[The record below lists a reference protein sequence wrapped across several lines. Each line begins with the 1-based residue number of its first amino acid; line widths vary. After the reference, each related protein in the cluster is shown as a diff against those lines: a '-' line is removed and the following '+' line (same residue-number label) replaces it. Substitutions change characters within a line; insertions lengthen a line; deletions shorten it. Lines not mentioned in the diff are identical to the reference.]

1 METTERNKEL
11 LFLQDQVTRLSSV
24 LKSYQTKCPPIS
36 DVKDEVWIY
45 DSSMLSPLL
54 MEYDQLIK
62 SLKEDIEYYKIE
74 LHKLQKQAQDVVQ
87 ENMKLHAE
95 LRSKVELHAGSL
107 EDNSLSL
114 LQLEIKL
121 KTAFEEKNII
131 SKQLDNANKEL
142 MKIKE
147 ENRIKGNDI
156 ANLLSENVMLKDDI
170 AQARAF
176 ASDLQNAN
184 LRFKA
189 EQEKVLNTIEIY
201 DSQIES
207 LKSQNR
213 KLLCENKTL
222 KALNSELQIHAEQQ
236 KEHLKHSVKSQ
247 QYNLSERS
255 AEGTIRKLQNEILG
269 LESRVVLYSKE
280 LDKLRYENSDLEEKL
295 ATLQKKINMHEEN
308 EQEAVMRVRD
318 SVQLVE
324 NALIEKEK
332 AVVSEQQKVQEIIR
346 LQEAL
351 KSLISHAEEEKRK
364 EVSRIKAQ
372 NDKEIRHLME
382 DLHYQENECAEKQ
395 ALLEKSYREKLALEN
410 EIEKIYQEGPIEI
423 TKAGQTLD
431 ELHVRLARAEMARDD
446 AYLQNENLQANFK
459 RLQTRWEN
467 EKNVLTK
474 SVNDSNKKL
483 ACMKN
488 DLDEMANSRLL
499 LLEELNTL
507 KKKVLVNRENDVSQ
521 ELSNA
526 AKVALLEQKIEMKE
540 KNFQSLLRASEESG
554 REAANELRDML
565 RVQQKSASKW
575 REESRALCQK
585 YELQV
590 AHLRQVNDD
599 LTRRNQDLERMYN
612 ESLQKASEL
621 EKSFY
626 LQQLTIDKMQ
636 RLHSTCEERIETS
649 NNQVSSYL
657 VREKQLVDSQKALTR
672 EIERL
677 RLDSI
682 QSCRN
687 QTQPIDLQWDN
698 YISEINKEMT

>member
-1 METTERNKEL
+1 
-11 LFLQDQVTRLSSV
+11 
-24 LKSYQTKCPPIS
+24 
-36 DVKDEVWIY
+36 
-45 DSSMLSPLL
+45 MLSPLL

-62 SLKEDIEYYKIE
+62 SLKEDIEYYKTE
-74 LHKLQKQAQDVVQ
+74 LHKLKKQAQDVVQ

-95 LRSKVELHAGSL
+95 LRSKIELHAGSL
-107 EDNSLSL
+107 ENNSLSL

-142 MKIKE
+142 TKIKE
-147 ENRIKGNDI
+147 DFRIKGNDV

-236 KEHLKHSVKSQ
+236 KEQLKHSVKSQ
-247 QYNLSERS
+247 QYNLSEKS

-269 LESRVVLYSKE
+269 LESRVALYSKE
-280 LDKLRYENSDLEEKL
+280 LDKLHYENSDLEEKL
-295 ATLQKKINMHEEN
+295 ATLQKKNNMHEEN

-372 NDKEIRHLME
+372 SDKEIRHLME

-410 EIEKIYQEGPIEI
+410 EIEKIYHEGPIEI

-446 AYLQNENLQANFK
+446 AYMQNENLQTNIK

-467 EKNVLTK
+467 EKNILTNNI
-474 SVNDSNKKL
+474 NDSNKKL

-488 DLDEMANSRLL
+488 DIDEMANSRLL

-507 KKKVLVNRENDVSQ
+507 KKKVLVIRENDVSQ

-540 KNFQSLLRASEESG
+540 KNFQSLLCASEESG

-649 NNQVSSYL
+649 NNQVSSFL
-657 VREKQLVDSQKALTR
+657 VREKQLVDSQKALNR

-682 QSCRN
+682 QSSRN
-687 QTQPIDLQWDN
+687 HTQPIDLQWDN